1 MALLNA
7 ADLLAYA
14 TPVEDGQTPDVTEA
28 AGLAL
33 ETATALVGSYT
44 RDRHMTRNGSDYRP
58 GIRAVVLTVAA
69 RLLANP
75 GQVSVGFK
83 AGSVSVN
90 KGQGFQGF
98 TLAELATLDRYR
110 KRAI

>member
-1 MALLNA
+1 MAKLTAAELLKF
-7 ADLLAYA
+7 A
-14 TPVEDGQTPDVTEA
+14 TPVDDGQTPNVTDAATEA
-28 AGLAL
+28 IA
-33 ETATALVGSYT
+33 TATALVGAYT
-44 RDRHMTRNGSDYRP
+44 RDRHMTRDGSDYRP

-83 AGSVSVN
+83 AGSLAVN